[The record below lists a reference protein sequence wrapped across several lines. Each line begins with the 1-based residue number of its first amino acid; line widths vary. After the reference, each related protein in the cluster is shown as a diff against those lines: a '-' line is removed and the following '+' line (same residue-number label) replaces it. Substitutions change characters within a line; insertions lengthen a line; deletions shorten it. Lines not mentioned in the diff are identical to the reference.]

1 MDLCLVIKQRLEDL
15 GLHSNAGSK
24 RLGLCRFMWLARRTD
39 SGAWMKYH
47 PRSVCHQH
55 RAWAQALCS
64 RSKGRSGTNLQ
75 ENVPVEQLLSVGN

>member
-39 SGAWMKYH
+39 SGA
-47 PRSVCHQH
+47 
-55 RAWAQALCS
+55 
-64 RSKGRSGTNLQ
+64 
-75 ENVPVEQLLSVGN
+75 